1 MLHDNMDICRLMVN
15 SQQVQATRIKRKVK
29 DAKRAKSLK
38 LVLLMISWIS
48 KTGLDLR
55 RNFLIKFLLSF
66 PRLVMIGCLT
76 LSLKREEVE
85 AHHVKKPTCSKCIK
99 KHVGECLVETGNCF
113 GCGKNGHKIRDCPN
127 IRVQEKGSSQAQAS
141 VTNSDVPR
149 KNHFYALRSK
159 GEQKFSPDMVP
170 IML

>member
-1 MLHDNMDICRLMVN
+1 MMVN

-66 PRLVMIGCLT
+66 PRLVMIGCLN
-76 LSLKREEVE
+76 LSLKREKVLVHQ
-85 AHHVKKPTCSKCIK
+85 ARHQ
-99 KHVGECLVETGNCF
+99 LVE
-113 GCGKNGHKIRDCPN
+113 
-127 IRVQEKGSSQAQAS
+127 S
-141 VTNSDVPR
+141 VARSTMVI
-149 KNHFYALRSK
+149 ALLERTIV
-159 GEQKFSPDMVP
+159 MW
-170 IML
+170 